1 MKLSIIIP
9 IFNVEKYLDECI
21 SSLFAQGLDKADFEI
36 ILIDDGSTDLSLDIA
51 NKWANKYENIKVY
64 HQENQGQAVARN
76 LGIDKAKGD
85 YLMFVDSDDFLYENT
100 ILEPLKYITC
110 HDCDCI
116 HFGMGI
122 EQENGT
128 ILLSNVKAVQTGKAY
143 SGEFVALNFNLFGS
157 VCPFIFKSDLFR
169 SNQIKFKGGFAH
181 EDSELCFRLFPKIN
195 KVYFCDSLVYH
206 YRFNHNST
214 DRASNLNSIRR
225 KYNSD
230 LLIAAEL
237 KKLIREEN
245 LSKHLKKHYR
255 RISNSLIISHYIA
268 YRKIHELFDS
278 KKSYYSFVRDLNLFP
293 MKGRCLSVKSTLFM
307 YILNLKYFVYYRSRI
322 WKQH

>member
-9 IFNVEKYLDECI
+9 IYNVEKLLDQCV
-21 SSLFAQGLDKADFEI
+21 SSLFEQGLNNKDFEVL
-36 ILIDDGSTDLSLDIA
+36 LIVDGATDSSLDIA
-51 NKWANKYENIKVY
+51 HKWESIHSNIKVLY
-64 HQENQGQAVARN
+64 QENQGQAVARN
-76 LGIDKAKGD
+76 LGLEIARGE
-85 YLMFVDSDDFLYENT
+85 YIMFVDSDDYLYKDT
-100 ILEPLKYITC
+100 LWTPLKCISESNY
-110 HDCDCI
+110 DCI

-128 ILLSNVKAVQTGKAY
+128 VLYKRMSPQFGHTY
-143 SGEFVALNFNLFGS
+143 SGEFVALNFDMFGS
-157 VCPFIFKSDLFR
+157 LCPFIFKSNLFK
-169 SNQIKFKGGFAH
+169 SNTLRFKSGFAH
-181 EDSELCFRLFPKIN
+181 EDSELCFRLFPQIKAM
-195 KVYFCDSLVYH
+195 YFDDTIVYH

-214 DRASNLNSIRR
+214 DRSSNLNSIRR

-230 LLIAAEL
+230 LLIATEL
-237 KKLIREEN
+237 KNLIYTGN
-245 LSKHLKKHYR
+245 LSKSLKKHYG